1 MQLLLEE
8 EEASPGEESTKI
20 RSKVGG
26 GHAKTLRTS
35 FSSLSI
41 ASSKF
46 FSTALKADSPLRNC
60 TCRKH
65 SKPGTSGLMRIT
77 APGRPTSAAMSFQLN
92 VHVFED
98 HQQVGSQ

>member
-1 MQLLLEE
+1 MAERRPFYPPQELGLQLLLEE
-8 EEASPGEESTKI
+8 EEEEEEEKEEEAGSGEESTKI

-46 FSTALKADSPLRNC
+46 FSTALKAASPLDKC
-60 TCRKH
+60 T
-65 SKPGTSGLMRIT
+65 
-77 APGRPTSAAMSFQLN
+77 
-92 VHVFED
+92 
-98 HQQVGSQ
+98 